1 MVHYD
6 CAGREDLGLQLL
18 QQFKWGEGFFDLNR
32 DLLEAYSKCKDAADV
47 IRTQEQFLAT
57 AAEKKTSDRGFKKE
71 FQSTK

>member
-1 MVHYD
+1 MVHY
-6 CAGREDLGLQLL
+6 AGREDLGLQLL

-57 AAEKKTSDRGFKKE
+57 AAEKKTSDRGFKE
-71 FQSTK
+71 RF